1 MEGRTGGGGSGSR
14 FRVGRPARR
23 TAHGGAATTAVGCGR
38 TDRTQFAVLSFVVA
52 TFSSVTR
59 QHLLQALA
67 EYDARGGEQFR
78 EVYGFGPSQGYT
90 LVHEGRSYDVKAI
103 LGVAHRFATGRLAPP
118 DEFNSD
124 IQSAVAIVRK
134 RGFEVSEPASAAR
147 ATPPRAPRTTRTPVA
162 RATAARETP
171 PAICPTCSM
180 TLPATGICDE
190 CG

>member
-1 MEGRTGGGGSGSR
+1 LATSSGVKDIVPTTSRLRIAAGTTG
-14 FRVGRPARR
+14 VWRPS
-23 TAHGGAATTAVGCGR
+23 TPCG
-38 TDRTQFAVLSFVVA
+38 QFDVRSFVVA

-78 EVYGFGPSQGYT
+78 EVYGFGPSEAYT

-134 RGFEVSEPASAAR
+134 RGFEVSEPASASR
-147 ATPPRAPRTTRTPVA
+147 ATPSRAPRAARTPRTPVA
-162 RATAARETP
+162 RSAAARETP